1 MENFYVF
8 NDHLNTLWPF
18 ALFYG
23 YLLDIMAILYNYS
36 LHLAILYQE
45 KSGNPALDPP
55 T

>member
-1 MENFYVF
+1 
-8 NDHLNTLWPF
+8 
-18 ALFYG
+18 
-23 YLLDIMAILYNYS
+23 LYNYS